1 MKTMEMLLPPESPIM
16 LDLSGSNADNFGA
29 PGAHL
34 KQCARSI
41 KEPVY
46 IAAGEHDVGCTFEA
60 CTPLCT
66 VVTALSE
73 MISYENETA
82 AERALCAVSAG
93 DSSSKELC
101 PVGDPEE
108 GASTAEY
115 GVVMLAAVGFAGLL
129 ALILK
134 SDEVKNLLLNIV
146 RTALGGATPFV

>member
-16 LDLSGSNADNFGA
+16 LDLSGSSTDSFGA

-34 KQCARSI
+34 PQRTRSV
-41 KEPVY
+41 KESVY
-46 IAAGEHDVGCTFEA
+46 IAEGEHDVGCTFEA

-73 MISYENETA
+73 MITYEKA
-82 AERALCAVSAG
+82 SAAGAERELCAVG
-93 DSSSKELC
+93 DA
-101 PVGDPEE
+101 EE

-146 RTALGGATPFV
+146 RTALGGASPFI